1 MTVYNDL
8 HYKCNINTSYIYIYR
23 QGTVQVFGYFKGP
36 QRLLEKVSRM
46 RMKWVFELIKT
57 EKLQFWIKT
66 LNLTKKISIH

>member
-1 MTVYNDL
+1 MIST
-8 HYKCNINTSYIYIYR
+8 INAILTQAIYIYR
-23 QGTVQVFGYFKGP
+23 QGTIQVFGYFKGP